1 MRKQKSI
8 GSAYRL
14 VVELRGSGTREY
26 DFDLLSPCAECFRDS
41 QSHAFEFRGARIL
54 ERKDD
59 GSYSELDSWRFE

>member
-1 MRKQKSI
+1 MRKPKNP

-26 DFDLLSPCAECFRDS
+26 DFDILSPCAECFRDA
-41 QSHAFEFRGARIL
+41 QSHPFEFRGAKIL
-54 ERKDD
+54 ERNED

>member
-1 MRKQKSI
+1 MRKPNNP

-26 DFDLLSPCAECFRDS
+26 DFDILSPCAECFRDA
-41 QSHAFEFRGARIL
+41 QSHPFEFRAARIL
-54 ERKDD
+54 ERNGD

>member
-41 QSHAFEFRGARIL
+41 QSHPFEFRGARML
-54 ERKDD
+54 ERNDD
-59 GSYSELDSWRFE
+59 GSYYELDSWRFE

>member
-1 MRKQKSI
+1 MRKQKNP

-26 DFDLLSPCAECFRDS
+26 DFDILSPCAECFRDA
-41 QSHAFEFRGARIL
+41 QSHPFEFRGAKIL
-54 ERKDD
+54 ERNED

>member
-26 DFDLLSPCAECFRDS
+26 DFDLLAPCAECFRDA
-41 QSHAFEFRGARIL
+41 QSHPFEFRVAKIL
-54 ERKDD
+54 ERNGD
-59 GSYSELDSWRFE
+59 GSYSELDSWSFE

>member
-1 MRKQKSI
+1 MRKTKNP

-26 DFDLLSPCAECFRDS
+26 DFDILSPCAECFRDA
-41 QSHAFEFRGARIL
+41 QSHPFEFRGAMIL
-54 ERKDD
+54 ERNED

>member
-1 MRKQKSI
+1 MRKPKNA

-26 DFDLLSPCAECFRDS
+26 SFDLLAPCAECFRDA
-41 QSHAFEFRGARIL
+41 QSHPFEFRGARIL
-54 ERKDD
+54 ERNDD